1 VSNPFQLDLEAI
13 RNRAREHMLQGA
25 VMPSYGHDRQEV
37 LKVLNEV
44 LATEIVCTLRYRNNA
59 LVAGGIQAD
68 AVAEEFATHAAEEQG
83 HADLVA
89 RRIVQLGGEPDM
101 NPATLMTRSHAD
113 YKTSSQLQELI
124 RENLIAERVAVATYS
139 EIVRWLGDGDPT
151 TRRIME
157 ELLAK
162 EEEHADDLA
171 GLLAR

>member
-1 VSNPFQLDLEAI
+1 VSNPFKLDLETI
-13 RNRAREHMLQGA
+13 RTRAREHMLDGA
-25 VMPSYGHDRQEV
+25 LTSNYGHDRDAV
-37 LKVLNEV
+37 IKVLNEV

-59 LVAGGIQAD
+59 LVAEGIHAD
-68 AVAEEFATHAAEEQG
+68 SVAEEFATHAAEEQG

-101 NPATLMTRSHAD
+101 NPGTLVTRSHAD
-113 YKTSSQLQELI
+113 YTTSAQLNDMI
-124 RENLIAERVAVATYS
+124 RDNLVAERVAVATYS
-139 EIVRWLGDGDPT
+139 EIVRWLGDGDAT

-157 ELLAK
+157 DLLAK